1 MPCSLKKTSTTLQP
15 STATSLITRPM
26 ISLKKDSKP
35 SRFRAFVQKEFRHIL
50 RDRRT
55 LLILF
60 GMPIMQVLLFGF
72 VLTNEIKNAA
82 IAVLDPSKDAESI
95 ALTNKLVSSGYF
107 RIEKT
112 LGSPAEIDAAFRT
125 GKIKMALVFPS
136 DFAAQLQT
144 ANPAESGQAS
154 QQPATLQL
162 IGDASD
168 PNTAATLVNYASA
181 IIADYQQEKLLA
193 SGIVHSSSFIVT
205 QTRMRYNPE
214 QKGVFNFVPGVM
226 TLILMLVSAM
236 MTSITIARE
245 KELGTM
251 EVLLVSPL
259 QPIQIILGK
268 TAPYLVLTLLN
279 ALVVVL
285 LGIFV
290 FGMPMHGSVILLAA
304 ECVLYMFVALSLGIF
319 ISTRAKDQMT
329 AMFMSALGLMMP
341 TMLLSGFIFPRESM
355 PQVLQWIGSAIPATW
370 FNPII
375 KGIMIKGVGLEVLWK
390 HTLVLGAMALFF
402 LGLSLKNFKDRL

>member
-1 MPCSLKKTSTTLQP
+1 MN
-15 STATSLITRPM
+15 
-26 ISLKKDSKP
+26 
-35 SRFRAFVQKEFRHIL
+35 RFSAFVQKEFRHIL

-60 GMPIMQVLLFGF
+60 GMPVVQVLLFGF
-72 VLTNEIKNAA
+72 VLTNEIKNAD
-82 IAVLDPSKDAESI
+82 IAVLDPSKDPESI

-107 RIEKT
+107 HLEKT
-112 LGSPAEIDAAFRT
+112 LNSPTELDPAFRS
-125 GKIKMALVFPS
+125 GKIKMVIVFPT
-136 DFAAQLQT
+136 DFATQLQAGT
-144 ANPAESGQAS
+144 AQ
-154 QQPATLQL
+154 LQL

-168 PNTAATLVNYASA
+168 PNTATTLINYANA
-181 IIADYQQEKLLA
+181 IIGEYQQEKSIRNGA
-193 SGIVHSSSFIVT
+193 SAGPPLISI

-268 TAPYLVLTLLN
+268 TAPYLVLTLFN
-279 ALVVVL
+279 ALIVVL

-290 FGMPMHGSVILLAA
+290 FGMPMRGSIGLLAF

-355 PQVLQWIGSAIPATW
+355 PLPLQVIGNAIPATW

-375 KGIMIKGVGLEVLWK
+375 KGIMIKGVGLDVLWK
-390 HTLVLGAMALFF
+390 QTLILGGMALFF
-402 LGLSLKNFKDRL
+402 LFLSLKNFKDRL

>member
-1 MPCSLKKTSTTLQP
+1 MN
-15 STATSLITRPM
+15 
-26 ISLKKDSKP
+26 
-35 SRFRAFVQKEFRHIL
+35 RFLAFIKKEFRHIL

-60 GMPIMQVLLFGF
+60 GMPVVQVLLFGF
-72 VLTNEIKNAA
+72 VLSTEIKDASIA
-82 IAVLDPSKDAESI
+82 ILDPSKDAESI
-95 ALTNKLVSSGYF
+95 ALTNKLLSSGYF
-107 RIEKT
+107 RLEKT
-112 LGSPAEIDAAFRT
+112 LDSPDELDAAFRT
-125 GKIKMALVFPS
+125 GRIKMALVFPP
-136 DFAAQLQT
+136 DFAAALGEPSAVQI
-144 ANPAESGQAS
+144 
-154 QQPATLQL
+154 

-168 PNTAATLVNYASA
+168 PNTATTLINYANA
-181 IIADYQQEKLLA
+181 IIADYQQERA
-193 SGIVHSSSFIVT
+193 QSFIVHRSSFIIRT
-205 QTRMRYNPE
+205 ETRMRYNPE

-259 QPIQIILGK
+259 KPIQIILGK

-279 ALVVVL
+279 AAVIVL
-285 LGIFV
+285 LGLFV
-290 FGMPMHGSVILLAA
+290 FGMPMRGSVLLLAA

-355 PQVLQWIGSAIPATW
+355 PLPLQVIGNVIPATH
-370 FNPII
+370 FNPIV
-375 KGIMIKGVGLEVLWK
+375 KGIMIKGVGLESLWK
-390 HTLVLGAMALFF
+390 HTLVLGGMAVVF
-402 LGLSLKNFKDRL
+402 LVLSLKNFKDRL

>member
-1 MPCSLKKTSTTLQP
+1 M
-15 STATSLITRPM
+15 
-26 ISLKKDSKP
+26 
-35 SRFRAFVQKEFRHIL
+35 
-50 RDRRT
+50 
-55 LLILF
+55 
-60 GMPIMQVLLFGF
+60 
-72 VLTNEIKNAA
+72 A
-82 IAVLDPSKDAESI
+82 IVYP
-95 ALTNKLVSSGYF
+95 
-107 RIEKT
+107 
-112 LGSPAEIDAAFRT
+112 P
-125 GKIKMALVFPS
+125 
-136 DFAAQLQT
+136 DFARQLQAGT
-144 ANPAESGQAS
+144 AQ
-154 QQPATLQL
+154 LQL

-168 PNTAATLVNYASA
+168 PNTATTLINYANA
-181 IIADYQQEKLLA
+181 TIADYQQEKA
-193 SGIVHSSSFIVT
+193 VNSGVIPVKSLMVV

-226 TLILMLVSAM
+226 TLILMLVAAM
-236 MTSITIARE
+236 MTSITIAKE

-279 ALVVVL
+279 AFIVVL

-290 FGMPMHGSVILLAA
+290 FGMPLRGSIFLLAA

-319 ISTRAKDQMT
+319 ISTKAKDQMT
-329 AMFMSALGLMMP
+329 AMFISALGLMMP

-355 PQVLQWIGSAIPATW
+355 PVPLQVIGNVIPATW

-375 KGIMIKGVGLEVLWK
+375 KGIMIKGVGLDVLWK
-390 HTLVLGAMALFF
+390 QTLVLGAMAVFF

>member
-1 MPCSLKKTSTTLQP
+1 MNRLS
-15 STATSLITRPM
+15 
-26 ISLKKDSKP
+26 
-35 SRFRAFVQKEFRHIL
+35 AFIIKEFRHIL

-60 GMPIMQVLLFGF
+60 GMPVAQVLLFGF
-72 VLTNEIKNAA
+72 VLTNEVKNAS
-82 IAVLDPSKDAESI
+82 IAVLDQSKDTESI
-95 ALTNKLVSSGYF
+95 ALTNQLVSSHYF
-107 RIEKT
+107 QLDQT
-112 LGSPAEIDAAFRT
+112 LAASAEIDPAFRT
-125 GKIKMALVFPS
+125 GKIKMAVIFPPG
-136 DFAAQLQT
+136 FAAALQRGE
-144 ANPAESGQAS
+144 AK
-154 QQPATLQL
+154 LQL

-168 PNTAATLVNYASA
+168 PNTATTLINYANA
-181 IIADYQQEKLLA
+181 IILDFQRVKAQQTGVA
-193 SGIVHSSSFIVT
+193 AVSPIINIQS
-205 QTRMRYNPE
+205 RMRYNPE

-259 QPIQIILGK
+259 KPIQIILGK
-268 TAPYLVLTLLN
+268 TAPYLVLTLVN
-279 ALVVVL
+279 ALVIVL

-290 FGMPMHGSVILLAA
+290 FGMPLRGSVWLLAA

-319 ISTRAKDQMT
+319 ISTKAKDQMT

-355 PQVLQWIGSAIPATW
+355 PMPLQVIGSAIPATW
-370 FNPII
+370 FNTIV
-375 KGIMIKGVGLEVLWK
+375 KGIMIKGVGLEYLWK
-390 HTLVLGAMALFF
+390 QTLVLGGMALFF
-402 LGLSLKNFKDRL
+402 LALSLRNFKDRLA

>member
-1 MPCSLKKTSTTLQP
+1 MNRLY
-15 STATSLITRPM
+15 AFIT
-26 ISLKKDSKP
+26 
-35 SRFRAFVQKEFRHIL
+35 KEFRHIL

-60 GMPIMQVLLFGF
+60 GMPIIQVLLFGF
-72 VLTNEIKNAA
+72 VLTNEIKNAS
-82 IAVLDPSKDAESI
+82 IAVLDPSKDTESI
-95 ALTNKLVSSGYF
+95 ALTNQLVSSHYF
-107 RIEKT
+107 QLNQT
-112 LGSPAEIDAAFRT
+112 LTTADEIDPAFRT
-125 GKIKMALVFPS
+125 GKIKMAVIFPP
-136 DFAAQLQT
+136 DFSAAIQRGEAQ
-144 ANPAESGQAS
+144 
-154 QQPATLQL
+154 LQL

-168 PNTAATLVNYASA
+168 PNTATTLINYANA
-181 IIADYQQEKLLA
+181 IIFDFQRNQAQQI
-193 SGIVHSSSFIVT
+193 GNQSSALPTINV

-259 QPIQIILGK
+259 KPIQIILGK
-268 TAPYLVLTLLN
+268 TAPYLVLTLVN
-279 ALVVVL
+279 ALVIVL

-290 FGMPMHGSVILLAA
+290 FGMPLRGSVWLLAA

-319 ISTRAKDQMT
+319 ISTKAKDQMT

-355 PQVLQWIGSAIPATW
+355 PLPLQVIGSAIPATW
-370 FNPII
+370 FNGIV
-375 KGIMIKGVGLEVLWK
+375 KGIMIKGVGIEYLWK
-390 HTLVLGAMALFF
+390 QTLILGGMALFF
-402 LGLSLKNFKDRL
+402 LTLSLRNFKDRL

>member
-1 MPCSLKKTSTTLQP
+1 MN
-15 STATSLITRPM
+15 
-26 ISLKKDSKP
+26 
-35 SRFRAFVQKEFRHIL
+35 RFSAFIKKEFRHIL

-60 GMPIMQVLLFGF
+60 GMPVMQVLLFGF

-95 ALTNKLVSSGYF
+95 ALTNKLTSSGYF
-107 RIEKT
+107 SLEKN
-112 LGSPAEIDAAFRT
+112 LNAAEELEPAFRT
-125 GKIKMALVFPS
+125 GKIKMAVVFPDNFS
-136 DFAAQLQT
+136 QKIQTGDAQ
-144 ANPAESGQAS
+144 
-154 QQPATLQL
+154 LQL

-168 PNTAATLVNYASA
+168 PNTATTLVNYANA
-181 IIADYQQEKLLA
+181 IIADFQQEKVKTSDIIHNSPLITVQ
-193 SGIVHSSSFIVT
+193 S
-205 QTRMRYNPE
+205 RMRYNPE
-214 QKGVFNFVPGVM
+214 QKGAFNFVPGVM

-259 QPIQIILGK
+259 KPIQIILGK
-268 TAPYLVLTLLN
+268 TAPYLALSFVN
-279 ALVVVL
+279 AVVVVL
-285 LGIFV
+285 LGIVV
-290 FGMPMHGSVILLAA
+290 FGMPMSGSVLLLAA
-304 ECVLYMFVALSLGIF
+304 ECLLYMFVALSLGIF

-355 PQVLQWIGSAIPATW
+355 PLPLQIIGTAIPATW
-370 FNPII
+370 FNPIV

-390 HTLVLGAMALFF
+390 ETLVLGGMAVFF
-402 LGLSLKNFKDRL
+402 LGLSMKNFKDRL

>member
-1 MPCSLKKTSTTLQP
+1 MN
-15 STATSLITRPM
+15 
-26 ISLKKDSKP
+26 
-35 SRFRAFVQKEFRHIL
+35 RFSAFVQKEFRHIL

-60 GMPIMQVLLFGF
+60 GMPVVQVLLFGF
-72 VLTNEIKNAA
+72 VLTNEIKNAN
-82 IAVLDPSKDAESI
+82 IAVLDPSKDLESI
-95 ALTNKLVSSGYF
+95 ALTSKLMSSGYF
-107 RIEKT
+107 HLEKM
-112 LGSPAEIDAAFRT
+112 LDSPSELDPAFRS
-125 GKIKMALVFPS
+125 GKIKMAIVYPP
-136 DFAAQLQT
+136 DFARQLQAGT
-144 ANPAESGQAS
+144 AQ
-154 QQPATLQL
+154 LQL

-168 PNTAATLVNYASA
+168 PNTATTLINYANA
-181 IIADYQQEKLLA
+181 TIADYQQEKAVNSWVIPVKSLM
-193 SGIVHSSSFIVT
+193 VV

-226 TLILMLVSAM
+226 TLILMLVAAM
-236 MTSITIARE
+236 MTSITIAKE

-279 ALVVVL
+279 AFIVVL

-290 FGMPMHGSVILLAA
+290 FGMPLRGSIFLLAA

-319 ISTRAKDQMT
+319 ISTKAKDQMT
-329 AMFMSALGLMMP
+329 AMFISALGLMMP

-355 PQVLQWIGSAIPATW
+355 PVPLQVIGNVIPATW

-375 KGIMIKGVGLEVLWK
+375 KGIMIKGVGLDVLWK
-390 HTLVLGAMALFF
+390 QTLVLGAMAVFF